1 MKPFKHLLLQILLVF
16 PAILY
21 GQTNTFPPSGD
32 VGIGTLSPTAKLHV
46 VKENSGINS
55 VHAAFVMEAIDAQ
68 LDLTSSSDGS
78 WGSTINLIEGNGSS
92 NTDVWSLAR
101 MTTGGAGDS
110 SLRINFGTSN
120 IHNNPSVMAIKSNG
134 NVGIGTTNPTGL
146 LEVRSSNNNG
156 IRFNY
161 GNTSSISFLPNDG
174 DSQFHISHTLDNRLT
189 ISHGA
194 SVAQGK
200 LLTIKNTGEMGIGT
214 TSPDAKLA
222 VNGNIHAKE
231 VKVDLVGWPDY
242 VFTKGY
248 DLPPLAEVEQHIL
261 EKGHLINIPP
271 AKEVEANGIQ
281 LGEMNKL
288 LLEKIEELMLYTL
301 QQQKEIL
308 LLRKQLK
315 KVDALEEQINNLLN
329 QNQE

>member
-1 MKPFKHLLLQILLVF
+1 MTTKILLVLSALF
-16 PAILY
+16 GLASY
-21 GQTNTFPPSGD
+21 GQQDWPHHSSYVYFGSNLLDQSQHFNYALLQHKTNGDTF
-32 VGIGTLSPTAKLHV
+32 LNSPEEL
-46 VKENSGINS
+46 
-55 VHAAFVMEAIDAQ
+55 
-68 LDLTSSSDGS
+68 
-78 WGSTINLIEGNGSS
+78 
-92 NTDVWSLAR
+92 R
-101 MTTGGAGDS
+101 
-110 SLRINFGTSN
+110 LRINNTDKVIVAN
-120 IHNNPSVMAIKSNG
+120 NG
-134 NVGIGTTNPTGL
+134 NVGIGTTNPAGI
-146 LEVRSSNNNG
+146 LEVRSTNNNG
-156 IRFNY
+156 LRFNH

-242 VFTKGY
+242 VLTKGY

-261 EKGHLINIPP
+261 EKGHLINIPS
-271 AKEVEANGIQ
+271 AKEVEENGIQ

-315 KVDALEEQINNLLN
+315 KVDALQEQINNLLN

>member
-110 SLRINFGTSN
+110 SLRINFGTAN

-146 LEVRSSNNNG
+146 LEVRSGNNNG

-189 ISHGA
+189 ISQGA
-194 SVAQGK
+194 SVAQVK

-214 TSPDAKLA
+214 TTPDAKLA
-222 VNGNIHAKE
+222 VKGSIHAEE
-231 VKVDLVGWPDY
+231 VKVDLNVPAPDY
-242 VFTKGY
+242 VFKDGY
-248 DLPPLAEVEQHIL
+248 DLKSLQEIQDYIKEH
-261 EKGHLINIPP
+261 GHLPNVPS
-271 AKEVEANGIQ
+271 AQEMEEDGIE
-281 LGEMNKL
+281 LGGMNMK
-288 LLEKIEELMLYTL
+288 LLEKIEELTLYTL
-301 QQQKEIL
+301 DQENELKTLKEDV
-308 LLRKQLK
+308 KKLK
-315 KVDALEEQINNLLN
+315 NIIKKLVPHESH
-329 QNQE
+329 

>member
-1 MKPFKHLLLQILLVF
+1 MNGLKFTLLISFLSFLPSNAQVTNIF
-16 PAILY
+16 PDD
-21 GQTNTFPPSGD
+21 GN
-32 VGIGTLSPTAKLHV
+32 VGIGTLSPIDKLEIRDGRV
-46 VKENSGINS
+46 RI
-55 VHAAFVMEAIDAQ
+55 
-68 LDLTSSSDGS
+68 SDGNDRMYLGVENDS
-78 WGSTINLIEGNGSS
+78 SRSIIAFGDDTNDRLGFYFDYWNGTSQDKELMSIHGNGR
-92 NTDVWSLAR
+92 V
-101 MTTGGAGDS
+101 
-110 SLRINFGTSN
+110 
-120 IHNNPSVMAIKSNG
+120 
-134 NVGIGTTNPTGL
+134 
-146 LEVRSSNNNG
+146 
-156 IRFNY
+156 
-161 GNTSSISFLPNDG
+161 
-174 DSQFHISHTLDNRLT
+174 
-189 ISHGA
+189 
-194 SVAQGK
+194 
-200 LLTIKNTGEMGIGT
+200 GIGT

-261 EKGHLINIPP
+261 EKGHLINIPS

-288 LLEKIEELMLYTL
+288 LLEKIEELTLYTL
-301 QQQKEIL
+301 QQHQEIH